1 MVWRGEGVR
10 KQMKLSRNPS
20 PGSQM
25 SPLPQWPNHRTWGS
39 QSHRGPNLGG
49 SYSPPPKPLHPPEG
63 KPKSAGKKRGA
74 CLHAEKAK
82 KRSLGLITAL
92 LECGILCLWEVARG
106 RYSQL
111 PPTVVNTKR
120 TDPQHPSTA
129 WQSCHQTMWN
139 VCFLQFWWKEWMFCV
154 DL

>member
-1 MVWRGEGVR
+1 
-10 KQMKLSRNPS
+10 MKLSRNPS

-25 SPLPQWPNHRTWGS
+25 SPLPQWPNHRAWGS

-82 KRSLGLITAL
+82 KRREKELGPDHCSTGVWHSMLVGGGT
-92 LECGILCLWEVARG
+92 GKIL
-106 RYSQL
+106 ST
-111 PPTVVNTKR
+111 PTNRSKYKK
-120 TDPQHPSTA
+120 
-129 WQSCHQTMWN
+129 N
-139 VCFLQFWWKEWMFCV
+139 
-154 DL
+154 